1 MVFAFSPVVS
11 AMTAILTDPTTTAT
25 IYIYF
30 QKIRYICMDA
40 PFPRSNSADETWDP
54 FKSATLET
62 KLFSGTYFSTIFL
75 PLTTQEKIFRLL
87 QFFIIFVWYAIAI
100 MSNCPHTS
108 DSFN

>member
-40 PFPRSNSADETWDP
+40 PFPRSNSVDEKWDP

-62 KLFSGTYFSTIFL
+62 KLFSGTYFSTIFGVGW
-75 PLTTQEKIFRLL
+75 EGGGRRLHMKSA
-87 QFFIIFVWYAIAI
+87 FDHSRKNI
-100 MSNCPHTS
+100 
-108 DSFN
+108 